1 MDKMDKMEFYK
12 NWIPS
17 CFNIIGCEYST
28 DIDIIIPVPSE
39 QIISEYKNNKF
50 NIDLTLIKSDL
61 DKLGY
66 DLIKSDL
73 DINLVYIDSKTSNI
87 INCSIG
93 EPKLTQ
99 NIIMNTYLLHPQAY
113 SQIVSN
119 SVQIDLVNFIR
130 IFSKIILDWM
140 EKILGKSRYKELR
153 PLKIKFYTNLIS
165 RLDFSLEIL
174 REINFTDLFNTNK
187 NIIKSLAM
195 KLCQIILLYFDKL
208 EFTKKNISEQVSKIL
223 PITRDS
229 ILYILSRGILGKINE
244 FIEIQQLFS
253 ILINQYQIII
263 QEIKQN
269 LDFEN
274 VSINLDLYMSKQT
287 DYMISEFI
295 KSPEKPTLEL
305 ANYIDQQFII
315 TGSLNKI
322 FELKSFGCDLLP
334 KSIKN
339 HIHVENQRSLE
350 WLNLLKFYKC
360 GNTIN
365 NTIQFV
371 DCLTNFN
378 LVRGCLGEKLLIELI
393 DWVDLVGGSVSK
405 CICGLLVET
414 KHLLGSEGIA
424 PDLLLIDTNSNQ
436 VIPVEIKT
444 IVSEPNI
451 INRKILREIS
461 LSSKQLDTSIQLID
475 KITKTKTYGFMVF
488 CFIHDNTI
496 TIKYK
501 KYL

>member
-1 MDKMDKMEFYK
+1 MEFYK

-39 QIISEYKNNKF
+39 KIISEYKNNRF

-61 DKLGY
+61 NKLGY
-66 DLIKSDL
+66 DLTKFEL

-87 INCSIG
+87 INCLVG

-99 NIIMNTYLLHPQAY
+99 NIIMNTYSLHPQVY
-113 SQIVSN
+113 SQIISN
-119 SVQIDLVNFIR
+119 SVQIDLVNFVR
-130 IFSKIILDWM
+130 IFSKIVLDWM
-140 EKILGKSRYKELR
+140 EKLLGKIRYKELR
-153 PLKIKFYTNLIS
+153 PFKIQFYTNLIS

-174 REINFTDLFNTNK
+174 QEINFIDLFYTNK

-208 EFTKKNISEQVSKIL
+208 EFTKKNISEQISKIL
-223 PITRDS
+223 PTIATKDS
-229 ILYILSRGILGKINE
+229 ILYVLSRGVLGKINE
-244 FIEIQQLFS
+244 PIEIQQLFS
-253 ILINQYQIII
+253 VLINQYQIII
-263 QEIKQN
+263 QEIKRN

-274 VSINLDLYMSKQT
+274 VPVNLDLYMSNQT
-287 DYMISEFI
+287 DHIINEFI
-295 KSPEKPTLEL
+295 KSPEKPTPEL

-334 KSIKN
+334 NSIKN
-339 HIHVENQRSLE
+339 HIHVENQRSSE

-371 DCLTNFN
+371 DCFTNFN
-378 LVRGCLGEKLLIELI
+378 LIRGCLGEKLLIDLI
-393 DWVDLVGGSVSK
+393 DWNNLVGKPVSK

-444 IVSEPNI
+444 IVSDPNI
-451 INRKILREIS
+451 TNRKILREIS
-461 LSSKQLDTSIQLID
+461 LSSKQLNTSIKLID
-475 KITKTKTYGFMVF
+475 KITKMKTYGFMVF
-488 CFIHDNTI
+488 CFIHNNTI
-496 TIKYK
+496 TVKYK